1 MRPDML
7 IILII
12 TLLPV
17 ALIAQIEA
25 SYANPNPITENRYI
39 GIKGSAYL
47 FEHWLPGKI
56 YEFEG
61 EVFQHTKINY
71 NTKTG
76 KIEIQNENGSIT
88 VINEVLYHQVEIMMD
103 KDQTLT
109 FANRLTK
116 GDINYYQ
123 VIYKGDQLA
132 FLEKTVAEVESEN
145 VSEYSAY
152 NYSGA
157 FDQKTKYYILQ
168 DGQIQEVFRNKKNL
182 LEFFD
187 SKELEQ
193 FVKKEKLKFKKDED
207 LVKAFEFME
216 ERLK

>member
-1 MRPDML
+1 MRSDL
-7 IILII
+7 FV
-12 TLLPV
+12 TLL
-17 ALIAQIEA
+17 LILFFSASVHAQIEA
-25 SYANPNPITENRYI
+25 SYANPDPITENRYI

-47 FEHWLPGKI
+47 FENWLPGKI

-61 EVFQHTKINY
+61 DVFQHTKINY

-76 KIEIQNENGSIT
+76 KVEIQNENGSIT
-88 VINEVLYHQVEIMMD
+88 VINEVLYHQVEIMD

-132 FLEKTVAEVESEN
+132 FLEKTVAEVKTESS
-145 VSEYSAY
+145 SEYSAY
-152 NYSGA
+152 
-157 FDQKTKYYILQ
+157 KYTGVFSKQNQHYILK
-168 DGQIQEVFRNKKNL
+168 DGQIQEVFRNKKKI
-182 LEFFD
+182 LEFFN

-193 FVKKEKLKFKKDED
+193 FVKKEKIKFNRDED
-207 LVKAFEFME
+207 LAKAFRFLE
-216 ERLK
+216 EGLN